1 MQGFEILGKLGEGAY
16 SNVYKV
22 RRKADDHLYALKQVK
37 LLTLNDKERANALN
51 EVRLLASVKHPNVV
65 SYKESF
71 FDPASG
77 SLWYSPPSL
86 IMELADSGDLY
97 ERILEYQKR
106 GRYMS
111 EGFIWTLAVQITRGL
126 KACHDLMILHRD
138 LKSANVFL
146 WRDGGVKLG
155 DFNVSKV
162 AKEGLLRTQ
171 TGTPYYASPEVWR
184 DQPYSLK
191 SDIWSLGCVLY
202 EACALRPPF
211 RAEDMQ
217 SLCLK
222 VVKGEFS
229 RLPRGFSI
237 DLNSFISQLLNT
249 EPSARPCC
257 SDILNYPP
265 LLRRIQPLN
274 QSLTDSTSPLLR
286 TIVFPKNAQLLASRL
301 PASAYRDDLRA
312 ASTEPDEDT
321 DLSLPRLA
329 EQGRGRH
336 GLTPDARMFQS
347 KPAPRDLSDPIPSPV
362 RYHKQVLRESY
373 GGLQIVKPRGHS
385 LSRPARPQCGS
396 LSLELPLPT
405 ARKGPSLYLRNPP
418 LEVRKH
424 RGLKRILEVD
434 SRPKGAFASLSPIR

>member
-22 RRKADDHLYALKQVK
+22 RRKADDRFYALKQVK
-37 LLTLNDKERANALN
+37 LLTLNDKERANSLN

-65 SYKESF
+65 SYKDSF
-71 FDPASG
+71 YDSSSS
-77 SLWYSPPSL
+77 SLWYYSPSL

-97 ERILEYQKR
+97 ERILDYQKR

-111 EGFIWTLAVQITRGL
+111 ESFIWTLAVQITRGL

-155 DFNVSKV
+155 DFNVAKV
-162 AKEGLLRTQ
+162 AREGLLRTQ
-171 TGTPYYASPEVWR
+171 TGTPYYASPEVWQ

-211 RAEDMQ
+211 QAENMQ
-217 SLCLK
+217 NLCMK
-222 VVKGEFS
+222 VVKGDFA
-229 RLPRGFSI
+229 RLPRGFSS
-237 DLNSFISQLLNT
+237 DLNAFIGELLT
-249 EPSARPCC
+249 VEPSARPCC

-265 LLRRIQPLN
+265 LLRRMQPVA
-274 QSLTDSTSPLLR
+274 QALTGAVSPLLR
-286 TIVFPKNAQLLASRL
+286 TIVFPKNTQLLAARL
-301 PASAYRDDLRA
+301 PAAAYRDDQRA
-312 ASTEPDEDT
+312 ASTEPDEDA

-329 EQGRGRH
+329 EPGRGRQ
-336 GLTPDARMFQS
+336 GLTPDARMFLS
-347 KPAPRDLSDPIPSPV
+347 KPVHRDLSDPAHSPV

-373 GGLQIVKPRGHS
+373 GGLQVIKPRGQS
-385 LSRPARPQCGS
+385 LSRPSRQLGS
-396 LSLELPLPT
+396 LSLELPAPT
-405 ARKGPSLYLRNPP
+405 ARKGPSLYLRSPI

-424 RGLKRILEVD
+424 RGLKRISED
-434 SRPKGAFASLSPIR
+434 PKSRGVLASLSPLR